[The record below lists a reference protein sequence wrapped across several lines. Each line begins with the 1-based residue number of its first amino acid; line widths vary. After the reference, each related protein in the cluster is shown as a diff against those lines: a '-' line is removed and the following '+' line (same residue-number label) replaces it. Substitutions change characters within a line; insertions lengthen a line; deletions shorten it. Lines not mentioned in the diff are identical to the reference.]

1 MTAFCNTIDVGVQRN
16 FMLVIK
22 NNTEVSGNGGF
33 ALEGLIFDLD
43 GTLIDSVA
51 VYYLMMESVFERLHW
66 PQVSR
71 EVMRKAIKDDGFE
84 WGLVLPAESGH
95 SQEELIAAA
104 REVIRDMYPRIF
116 EDRVNMVPGADH
128 LLKELHERKMKMG
141 LVTSTLGRFIEFK
154 LIPLKKCG
162 VRDLFDTVITLD
174 DVKNRK
180 PSGDPLVECAKRLG
194 VDPGK
199 CAYVGDAVGD
209 VVAGKA
215 AGMRTIAVLTGLDN
229 YQALKAKDPDMIL
242 ESVVQLTKRV
252 SL

>member
-1 MTAFCNTIDVGVQRN
+1 
-16 FMLVIK
+16 MLVIK
-22 NNTEVSGNGGF
+22 NNEESGKGGF

-51 VYYLMMESVFERLHW
+51 VYYLMMESVIERLHW

-84 WGLVLPAESGH
+84 WGLVLPAGSGR
-95 SQEELIAAA
+95 SQEELMAAA

-128 LLKELHERKMKMG
+128 LLKELHERNVKLG

-174 DVKNRK
+174 DVRNRK

-199 CAYVGDAVGD
+199 CAYVGDAAGD
-209 VVAGKA
+209 IVAGKA
-215 AGMRTIAVLTGLDN
+215 AGMKTIAVLTGLDD
-229 YQALKAKDPDMIL
+229 YPALKAKDPDMIL
-242 ESVVQLTKRV
+242 ESVIQLTKRMT
-252 SL
+252 L

>member
-1 MTAFCNTIDVGVQRN
+1 MVVIRN
-16 FMLVIK
+16 S
-22 NNTEVSGNGGF
+22 TERSANAGI

-51 VYYLMMESVFERLHW
+51 VYYVMMESVFERLHW

-71 EVMRKAIKDDGFE
+71 EIMRNAIKDDGFE
-84 WGLVLPAESGH
+84 WGLVLPAGSGR

-104 REVIRDMYPRIF
+104 REVIRDMYPRVF

-128 LLKELHERKMKMG
+128 LLKELHGRNMKLG

-162 VRDLFDTVITLD
+162 VRELFDTIITLD

-180 PSGDPLVECAKRLG
+180 PSGDPLVECARRLG

-199 CAYVGDAVGD
+199 CAYVGDATGD
-209 VVAGKA
+209 IVAGKA
-215 AGMRTIAVLTGLDN
+215 AGMKTIAVLTGLDD
-229 YQALKAKDPDMIL
+229 YRALQEKDPDMIL
-242 ESVVQLTKRV
+242 ESVTQLTKRM
-252 SL
+252 SP